1 MSDIGGRLRVK
12 YKIVDAP
19 TDQQAADWA
28 NLTEIFKREGLS
40 SEDAGLQAARQLFE
54 IDENLLLK
62 AEADTIESLLERAKQ
77 K

>member
-1 MSDIGGRLRVK
+1 MSDVGGRLRVK

-28 NLTEIFKREGLS
+28 NLTEILKREGLAP
-40 SEDAGLQAARQLFE
+40 EEAGLQAARQLFE
-54 IDENLLLK
+54 INENLILK
-62 AEADTIESLLERAKQ
+62 AEADTIEGLLERAKQ